1 MSIRLTKKD
10 MSGSNYTEQFTDR
23 NLLTFLHDMTALLLN
38 RQNVHSL
45 YYLLLL
51 LFPSLCHIL
60 YFDAAKFPKLFS
72 LIYFT
77 VYVVRQRDENEIV
90 IETRPIKTK

>member
-1 MSIRLTKKD
+1 MSIRLMKKG

-45 YYLLLL
+45 YYLLLHV
-51 LFPSLCHIL
+51 FSSLCHIL
-60 YFDAAKFPKLFS
+60 YFDAAKFSIKLFS

-77 VYVVRQRDENEIV
+77 VYVVRHV
-90 IETRPIKTK
+90 TKISAGKINLR